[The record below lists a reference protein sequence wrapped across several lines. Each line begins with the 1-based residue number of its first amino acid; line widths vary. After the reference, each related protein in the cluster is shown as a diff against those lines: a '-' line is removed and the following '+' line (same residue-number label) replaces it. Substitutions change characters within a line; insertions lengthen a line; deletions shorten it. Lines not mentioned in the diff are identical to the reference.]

1 MPPPPLKPARGGR
14 ATSATEH
21 HLWAINKLHPVI
33 PGAFDIQFRIFN
45 RVCHLPYCARHKAP
59 PLPAGTCI
67 LIFLKKGFVQSA
79 ANREQKGWSRPRGR
93 VPLWF
98 YLGLI
103 PMTLFKATPE
113 PQIIGFCKVLWG
125 QHGVILHETD
135 PFRLSLSIVRA
146 FKMKLNGLKSCPTLI
161 RGADKR
167 NLFYVESSFSV
178 SPLLSSS
185 EPDPVIKVH
194 SISSIIYCTFFY
206 HNFDRSYRL

>member
-1 MPPPPLKPARGGR
+1 MILYCKPPSTSPSPPKKSSERWEGYKCDTTCGLLTNYTPQFQAHLTSNFAFSIAFATCPTVPGTKP
-14 ATSATEH
+14 
-21 HLWAINKLHPVI
+21 
-33 PGAFDIQFRIFN
+33 
-45 RVCHLPYCARHKAP
+45 P

-135 PFRLSLSIVRA
+135 PFRLSLSIVWA

-161 RGADKR
+161 RGADER

-178 SPLLSSS
+178 SPLF
-185 EPDPVIKVH
+185 VQ
-194 SISSIIYCTFFY
+194 F
-206 HNFDRSYRL
+206 RAR